1 MLRHIHLMFI
11 LLAVVSCLS
20 SVSAQPALKETIRS
34 FIIDVYNNGNVGA
47 VDILFA
53 PGYIRRPGDTDA
65 NAFKI
70 AALSFWAAMPD
81 LQASV
86 EVILEDTIS
95 RTVAARFRLKGTFT
109 NEYIAP
115 DTLPLQPNNQ
125 PVEVVVNVI
134 YRFDEAGQIVEEW
147 DGFDNLRFLGQLG
160 LIPAPTNQPPSP
172 MLYPDVVDVGMSEEN
187 RDSVKQYFDALNQG
201 NFGFIETSFKNDFTA
216 HNPFGTL
223 DRSGL
228 VGDLSRLRGALP
240 DLKYSVDELI
250 TEGNWT
256 VVRYNL
262 QGTFTANFV
271 NVDGATTA
279 STGRSLSLP
288 IITFFRFEQ
297 QGLIAEAF
305 ELYDG
310 FDFLSQLGLI
320 NLVAVPTPT
329 Q

>member
-1 MLRHIHLMFI
+1 MTRFI
-11 LLAVVSCLS
+11 CLIAFVLTSMSCLS
-20 SVSAQPALKETIRS
+20 SVSAQPVLKETIRA
-34 FIIDVYNNGNVGA
+34 FITNVYNNGNVGA

-53 PGYIRRPGDTDA
+53 PTYIRRPGDSDA

-70 AALSFWAAMPD
+70 AVFSLRAAMPD

-86 EVILEDTIS
+86 EVILEERAS

-109 NEYIAP
+109 SEYVAP
-115 DTLPLQPNNQ
+115 DTLPIQPNNQ
-125 PVEVVVNVI
+125 PIEVVANII
-134 YRFDEAGQIVEEW
+134 YRFDETGQIVEEW
-147 DGFDNLRFLGQLG
+147 DAFDNLSFLGQLG
-160 LIPAPTNQPPSP
+160 VIPAPTHQPLLL
-172 MLYPDVVDVGMSEEN
+172 MLYPDVIDVGMSDQN
-187 RDSVKQYFDALNQG
+187 RDILQQYFGALNQG
-201 NFGFIETSFKNDFTA
+201 NFGFIETSFKNDFVS
-216 HNPFGTL
+216 HNPFGRL

-228 VGDLSRLRGALP
+228 VGDLSRLREALP
-240 DLKYSVDELI
+240 DLSANVDELI

-256 VVRYNL
+256 AVRYTL

-271 NVDGATTA
+271 NVDG
-279 STGRSLSLP
+279 SISPPTGKSLSLP

-310 FDFLSQLGLI
+310 FDFLTQLGLI

-329 Q
+329 R

>member
-1 MLRHIHLMFI
+1 MLRHIRLI
-11 LLAVVSCLS
+11 VIVLVVISCLS
-20 SVSAQPALKETIRS
+20 SVSAQPVLKETIRT
-34 FIIDVYNNGNVGA
+34 FITDVYNNGNVGA
-47 VDILFA
+47 VDVLFA
-53 PGYIRRPGDTDA
+53 PGYIRRPGDTNA
-65 NAFKI
+65 SAFKI
-70 AALSFWAAMPD
+70 GVLSFRAAMPD

-86 EVILEDTIS
+86 EVILEDTTS

-109 NEYIAP
+109 NEYIGP

-125 PVEVVVNVI
+125 LVEIVVNVI
-134 YRFDEAGQIVEEW
+134 YRFDEAGQVIEEW

-160 LIPAPTNQPPSP
+160 VIPSPTNQPAAP
-172 MLYPDVVDVGMSEEN
+172 MLYPDVVDVGMSDLN
-187 RDSVKQYFDALNQG
+187 RDLVQRYFEAFNQG
-201 NFGFIETSFKNDFTA
+201 DFGFINTNFKDDLAA

-228 VGDLSRLRGALP
+228 VGDLTRLRQALP
-240 DLKYSVDELI
+240 DLRTNLDELV

-256 VVRYNL
+256 AARYTL
-262 QGTFTANFV
+262 RGTFTANFV
-271 NVDGATTA
+271 NVDG
-279 STGRSLSLP
+279 SISPPTGRSLSLP

-297 QGLIAEAF
+297 QGLVAEIF

-320 NLVAVPTPT
+320 NLVAVSTPT